1 MTKAKLEKDFHNF
14 LQNNSSMEVIKDEK
28 ELALV

>member
-14 LQNNSSMEVIKDEK
+14 LQSNSSMEVIKDEK